1 MRFNCRAQLKWQFLR
16 QADKLTM
23 QISTYAID
31 YCRFSIA
38 NRFAQKR
45 NPAIEGRRSATT
57 KANKTDVL
65 LQNEQ
70 RTLQLNR
77 ADPWVSAKHSHPK
90 DIEDIPW
97 LHLHNFHI
105 ILCRPVKRIQRK
117 GFRSKRGIFPY
128 ANFRRRVKILCRFQS
143 QKTAAPGFIFL
154 PMLLMSCTLD
164 ILSPLF

>member
-1 MRFNCRAQLKWQFLR
+1 
-16 QADKLTM
+16 M

-31 YCRFSIA
+31 YCRLPIA

-77 ADPWVSAKHSHPK
+77 ADPLVSAKHSHPK
-90 DIEDIPW
+90 DIEDIP
-97 LHLHNFHI
+97 
-105 ILCRPVKRIQRK
+105 
-117 GFRSKRGIFPY
+117 
-128 ANFRRRVKILCRFQS
+128 
-143 QKTAAPGFIFL
+143 
-154 PMLLMSCTLD
+154 
-164 ILSPLF
+164 